1 METKEII
8 NRVEASGLITIDLV
22 DYFPKEAILIFDLK
36 DYLFQGLILREKDFR
51 EALVQFDWKKYEDR
65 LVSIHC
71 SADAIIPSWAY
82 MLVVAHLEPYAKAIL
97 SGEKEQAENI
107 LLMKNIQSLDI
118 NLFKDQRI
126 VIKGCGEKK
135 IPDSAFVEI
144 TRRLKPVVKS
154 ILYGEPCSTVPI
166 FKQIKSS

>member
-8 NRVEASGLITIDLV
+8 NRVESSGLVTIDLA
-22 DYFPKEAILIFDLK
+22 DYFPQEEILIFDLK
-36 DYLFQGLILREKDFR
+36 DFLFQGLILREKDFR
-51 EALVQFDWKKYEDR
+51 DALAQFDWKIYSGK
-65 LVSIHC
+65 LVSLNC

-82 MLVVAHLEPYAKAIL
+82 MLVATYLEPYAKAIL
-97 SGEKEQAENI
+97 SGDIEQAENM
-107 LLMKNIQSLDI
+107 LLVQAIQSLDV

-144 TRRLKPVVKS
+144 TRRLKPLVKS
-154 ILYGEPCSTVPI
+154 IMYGEPCSTVPI
-166 FKQIKSS
+166 FKQSKSS